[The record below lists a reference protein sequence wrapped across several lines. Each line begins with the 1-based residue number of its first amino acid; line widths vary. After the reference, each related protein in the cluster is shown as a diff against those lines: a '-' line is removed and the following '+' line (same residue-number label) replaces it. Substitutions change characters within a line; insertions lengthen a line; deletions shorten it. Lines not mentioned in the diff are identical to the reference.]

1 MGLTTDLSRSPYFD
15 DFDANNNFYRILY
28 RPGVAVQTR
37 ELNQMQTIL
46 QDQVYKLGR
55 HVFQEGSVIEGCA
68 FTFDDNYTYVKINDN
83 YANGTAFTI
92 KDFVGN
98 YVYNGNGLKALI
110 VNANTGYQAQD
121 PYLNTFYIKYLNSA
135 TYSNGSQQSIFAN
148 NDNLVITTTSNVAI
162 GNVTV
167 ATVVNSTGQAYAFT
181 TSPGVVFKDGFFI
194 NVQQQT
200 LIIDAFDNMPNN
212 VSVGFYAK
220 ENIITP
226 EANSALYDNAIGSPN
241 YKAPGAH
248 RLQLV
253 PELYT
258 VSTSD
263 TANTTTFFSVCD
275 FKFGKPVSIK
285 NDPQYAAIGAS
296 IAKRTY
302 ETNGNFVIYP
312 FVLSTD
318 AKGSSDLLA
327 GTYLNLISS
336 KGLGYVDGY
345 RVEYVNNNGA
355 NLRKGTDFETKT
367 GVVSTA
373 NFGYYALVN
382 EYYGD
387 FNLDSIAQVELHST
401 AKTAITNLGT
411 AAYTSSTK
419 IGTAYIRG
427 TAYDSGAIGTSTG
440 QYRFYLFNIS
450 LYPGF
455 NFSNVKSIQYY
466 TGGASATAA
475 ADVVQTLSTT
485 LTSTGSLSQ
494 SNVSIL
500 QQPNSGK
507 MIYPIGQSA
516 IKLDGF
522 GNISYTYRNRANS
535 SFDITGTMTFTLGTV
550 KGTGA
555 ESITPVGTVSASGTT
570 KFIVTP
576 SSTGYS
582 TTKTG
587 TIAVTSG
594 QSNVTGTGTAFTTQY
609 MIGDYIYLPTVSQ
622 TRRITNIANDNLMTV
637 ASNFSASASA
647 NTHQKAFLSGVPI
660 DFSKTTS
667 AIARSISTT
676 ATTATFTLGE
686 ATTGSFN
693 ATAYFD
699 TVRAATVPSKKYLRK
714 NVYVEIDCSSHP
726 NGTAGPYYLGFPDII
741 QINNI
746 FINSGSYANT
756 GTNQSG
762 HFIFKNNQKDSHY
775 DLGYIY
781 NASSPLASSSK
792 ILIDLDVFQIDAS
805 QGVGFFNANS
815 YPVDDVYT
823 SNTIAIQTQNI
834 PQYITTDT
842 VYDLRDSIDFRPY
855 ATNTATYNSNSTNW
869 GTITPTVNPSS
880 TLTLYVD
887 PSYGSYLPS
896 PDTNFQTDI
905 QHYLPR
911 KDIAIIRDNGD
922 LNVVEGISS
931 SNPAYPSDQPNS
943 MTIGLIN
950 IPPYPSLSAKQA
962 AQANR
967 YDYAVTTTMTQ
978 IKRWTMKDINSLSHR
993 IDNLEY
999 FTSLSMLEQST
1010 KSLLT
1015 RSSATGQNRF
1025 QNGIFVDPFRAH
1037 DIGDTKKN
1045 SYLISIDSDKSELR
1059 PYFKQRDIKLNYNS
1073 SASVNT
1079 VKAGK
1084 YIMLAYDANT
1094 NYISQG
1100 YATKAR
1106 NCNDNIYTYKGTITF
1121 NPIGDT
1127 SPDLTKSPDVTTNLD
1142 LATNFMN
1149 ITGAYGTS
1157 WGNWSTLSSNSTS
1170 TVGQAQLTNTSTDN
1184 QGNKINTYNT
1194 PTTTTTDSQQQYVGK
1209 QMSVTPTSHTY
1220 NTGTYVT
1227 NIGYLSYIKS
1237 TITNV
1242 TVHGMKPNTKVYAFV
1257 NSKDVNGSMALTDS
1271 TFSTINGVN
1280 NLYGT
1285 QLVTDNYGSLYA
1297 FFLIPPNTF
1306 TSTALDMTIVDVP
1319 DPIVYAATISTSAQ
1333 GTFQGSNLTVA
1344 KGSSILNTQDV
1355 TISTKDISYTQNVH
1369 SVTTSNDISTVIVP
1383 PPPPAPAVDYYTN
1396 NNQGSCFVK
1405 GSKVTMVDGSNKN
1418 IEDIV
1423 IGDILKGY
1431 NENNL
1436 VIDFDHQMLDNRNRK
1451 PNLYGINNM
1460 GRLMTSE
1467 HPILTTL
1474 GWKSVDP
1481 SETERLEPHISNI
1494 IIGPLE
1500 IGDEIIMVDGSITV
1514 INSIEIYED
1523 QPQQEVYN
1531 FVLNGDNTYIVNDI
1545 VVHNKG
1551 GDGCHGNPTPGCPCD
1566 HPG

>member
-594 QSNVTGTGTAFTTQY
+594 QSNVTGTTTAFTTQY

-686 ATTGSFN
+686 ATTGS
-693 ATAYFD
+693 
-699 TVRAATVPSKKYLRK
+699 
-714 NVYVEIDCSSHP
+714 
-726 NGTAGPYYLGFPDII
+726 PYG
-741 QINNI
+741 
-746 FINSGSYANT
+746 
-756 GTNQSG
+756 
-762 HFIFKNNQKDSHY
+762 
-775 DLGYIY
+775 
-781 NASSPLASSSK
+781 
-792 ILIDLDVFQIDAS
+792 
-805 QGVGFFNANS
+805 
-815 YPVDDVYT
+815 
-823 SNTIAIQTQNI
+823 
-834 PQYITTDT
+834 
-842 VYDLRDSIDFRPY
+842 
-855 ATNTATYNSNSTNW
+855 
-869 GTITPTVNPSS
+869 
-880 TLTLYVD
+880 
-887 PSYGSYLPS
+887 
-896 PDTNFQTDI
+896 
-905 QHYLPR
+905 
-911 KDIAIIRDNGD
+911 
-922 LNVVEGISS
+922 
-931 SNPAYPSDQPNS
+931 
-943 MTIGLIN
+943 
-950 IPPYPSLSAKQA
+950 
-962 AQANR
+962 
-967 YDYAVTTTMTQ
+967 
-978 IKRWTMKDINSLSHR
+978 
-993 IDNLEY
+993 
-999 FTSLSMLEQST
+999 
-1010 KSLLT
+1010 
-1015 RSSATGQNRF
+1015 
-1025 QNGIFVDPFRAH
+1025 
-1037 DIGDTKKN
+1037 
-1045 SYLISIDSDKSELR
+1045 
-1059 PYFKQRDIKLNYNS
+1059 
-1073 SASVNT
+1073 
-1079 VKAGK
+1079 
-1084 YIMLAYDANT
+1084 
-1094 NYISQG
+1094 
-1100 YATKAR
+1100 
-1106 NCNDNIYTYKGTITF
+1106 
-1121 NPIGDT
+1121 
-1127 SPDLTKSPDVTTNLD
+1127 
-1142 LATNFMN
+1142 
-1149 ITGAYGTS
+1149 
-1157 WGNWSTLSSNSTS
+1157 
-1170 TVGQAQLTNTSTDN
+1170 
-1184 QGNKINTYNT
+1184 
-1194 PTTTTTDSQQQYVGK
+1194 
-1209 QMSVTPTSHTY
+1209 
-1220 NTGTYVT
+1220 
-1227 NIGYLSYIKS
+1227 
-1237 TITNV
+1237 
-1242 TVHGMKPNTKVYAFV
+1242 
-1257 NSKDVNGSMALTDS
+1257 
-1271 TFSTINGVN
+1271 
-1280 NLYGT
+1280 
-1285 QLVTDNYGSLYA
+1285 
-1297 FFLIPPNTF
+1297 
-1306 TSTALDMTIVDVP
+1306 
-1319 DPIVYAATISTSAQ
+1319 
-1333 GTFQGSNLTVA
+1333 
-1344 KGSSILNTQDV
+1344 
-1355 TISTKDISYTQNVH
+1355 
-1369 SVTTSNDISTVIVP
+1369 
-1383 PPPPAPAVDYYTN
+1383 
-1396 NNQGSCFVK
+1396 
-1405 GSKVTMVDGSNKN
+1405 
-1418 IEDIV
+1418 
-1423 IGDILKGY
+1423 
-1431 NENNL
+1431 
-1436 VIDFDHQMLDNRNRK
+1436 
-1451 PNLYGINNM
+1451 
-1460 GRLMTSE
+1460 
-1467 HPILTTL
+1467 
-1474 GWKSVDP
+1474 
-1481 SETERLEPHISNI
+1481 
-1494 IIGPLE
+1494 
-1500 IGDEIIMVDGSITV
+1500 
-1514 INSIEIYED
+1514 
-1523 QPQQEVYN
+1523 
-1531 FVLNGDNTYIVNDI
+1531 
-1545 VVHNKG
+1545 
-1551 GDGCHGNPTPGCPCD
+1551 
-1566 HPG
+1566 